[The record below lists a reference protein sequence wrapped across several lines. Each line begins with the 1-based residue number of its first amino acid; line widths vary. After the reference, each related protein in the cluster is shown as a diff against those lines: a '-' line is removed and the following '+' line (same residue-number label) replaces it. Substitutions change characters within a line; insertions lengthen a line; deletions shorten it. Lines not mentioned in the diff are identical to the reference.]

1 MMFIRSYDENKILD
15 FRRIVRE
22 KKKKGLNSSVLVF
35 MKRFSCSVI
44 NNGCTLQ
51 KKKKINNGRWK
62 INLIFNL
69 SSGWMKMV

>member
-35 MKRFSCSVI
+35 MKRFSSVI

-51 KKKKINNGRWK
+51 KKKKKLTMGVGR
-62 INLIFNL
+62 LI
-69 SSGWMKMV
+69 

>member
-44 NNGCTLQ
+44 NNGCTLH
-51 KKKKINNGRWK
+51 KKKKLTMGVGR
-62 INLIFNL
+62 LI
-69 SSGWMKMV
+69 